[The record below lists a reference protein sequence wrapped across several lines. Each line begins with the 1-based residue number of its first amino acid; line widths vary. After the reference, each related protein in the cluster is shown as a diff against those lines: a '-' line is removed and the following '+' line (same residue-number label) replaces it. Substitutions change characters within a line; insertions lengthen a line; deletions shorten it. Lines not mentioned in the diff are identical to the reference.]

1 MEDNGSSFILNN
13 QSAAG
18 MMSALHA
25 AANIMEKSP
34 PSISNT
40 HFPFYPY
47 VTPATLH
54 SNRHHTP
61 QVSTNSPKMAPT
73 SVATPFGINDILSRT
88 AAVDCFA
95 GNLHGNDAIDDFKF
109 NQVPRSAASMA
120 TIGSNL
126 GGRRAAAAVA
136 HTAAMLFNN
145 YHEIGCHGN
154 QRRQIKFTGKPLTD
168 LPGRPPIYWPG
179 VLTEDWH
186 EKIGMQGLLKKLIV
200 EVYCLIVK

>member
-1 MEDNGSSFILNN
+1 MDDNGSAFLLNN

-25 AANIMEKSP
+25 AANMIEKSP
-34 PSISNT
+34 ASIPNT

-54 SNRHHTP
+54 SNSP
-61 QVSTNSPKMAPT
+61 QVSTRSPQMAPT

-88 AAVDCFA
+88 AAAGASA
-95 GNLHGNDAIDDFKF
+95 GNFHGNGTIDDFKF
-109 NQVPRSAASMA
+109 NQTPNSME
-120 TIGSNL
+120 TMGGNL
-126 GGRRAAAAVA
+126 GGRRAAAVA
-136 HTAAMLFNN
+136 AHAAAMLFNN
-145 YHEIGCHGN
+145 QQHGIGYQSNHAGGMG
-154 QRRQIKFTGKPLTD
+154 QQGQVKFEGKPLTD

-186 EKIGMQGLLKKLIV
+186 KKLGMHGLLYL
-200 EVYCLIVK
+200 LF